1 MKRGLFAWLLA
12 LLFLLPARAVTAQTA
27 DELSREEKWREDLQ
41 TLARELPQ
49 RHKNLFAHLTRQQFE
64 QEIAQLSEDIP
75 KLSDA
80 EIRLGLW
87 RLAAKIG
94 DAHTQV
100 QYHRE
105 QVFPIGFYQFSDGIF
120 VAAALAEHK
129 RLLGAQLIKIGD
141 TSIERAKAAVRQVIP
156 VENESWFNAQ
166 FPGYFTDPQLLV
178 LLKILPDAQTGRF
191 TFKGRDGK
199 EFTLELQPVSAKEP
213 LKLLRP
219 FDATPNNIPL
229 LYRNPQ
235 AFYWYEH
242 LPEAQTLYLQYNRC
256 QQMPD
261 RPFQDFA
268 DEVWKLMDEKQVER
282 LVIDLRRNGG
292 GNSSVFDPFINTL
305 GKHPRLNRRGG
316 IFVLIGR
323 STFSSAYLNALRL
336 KRATQAILVGEPTG
350 QRPNAFGEVKNFTLP
365 HSKIVVNYSTKYFQ
379 TMPGD
384 PSSLVPD
391 QLIERSSQ
399 DFLAGRD
406 PVLEWVL
413 HHKVRQRPA
422 RRKNFIH

>member
-1 MKRGLFAWLLA
+1 MKRELFACLLA
-12 LLFLLPARAVTAQTA
+12 LLFLLPARGVTAQTT
-27 DELSREEKWREDLQ
+27 DELSRDEKWREDLQ

-49 RHKNLFAHLTRQQFE
+49 RHKNLFAHLARQHFE
-64 QEIAQLSEDIP
+64 QEVTQLSEAVP

-94 DAHTQV
+94 DAHTQI
-100 QYHRE
+100 QYQRE
-105 QVFPIGFYQFSDGIF
+105 QVLPIGLYQFSDGVF
-120 VAAALAEHK
+120 VAAAVEEHK
-129 RLLGAQLIKIGD
+129 ALLGAQLIKLGD
-141 TSIERAKAAVRQVIP
+141 TGIEDAKAAVRQVIP

-166 FPGYFTDPQLLV
+166 FPSYFTDPQLLA
-178 LLKILPDAQTGRF
+178 LLKILPDAQDGRF

-199 EFTLELQPVSAKEP
+199 EFTRKLQPVSAKEQ

-235 AFYWYEH
+235 SFYWYE
-242 LPEAQTLYLQYNRC
+242 LMPESKTLYLQYNRC
-256 QQMPD
+256 QPMPEK
-261 RPFQDFA
+261 PFKDFA
-268 DEVWKLMDEKQVER
+268 DEVWKLVDEQTVER

-292 GNSSVFDPFINTL
+292 GNSSVFDPFINAL
-305 GKHPRLNRRGG
+305 SRHPRLNRKGK

-336 KRATQAILVGEPTG
+336 KRDTRAILVGEPTG
-350 QRPNAFGEVKNFTLP
+350 QRPNAYGEVKNFTLP

-384 PSSLVPD
+384 PPSLAPD
-391 QLIERSSQ
+391 YVVERSSK
-399 DFLAGRD
+399 DFLDGRD

-413 HHKVRQRPA
+413 RYKA
-422 RRKNFIH
+422 K